1 MTLALSQ
8 LERSIEHL
16 KSQYDEMPIEY
27 HKHITNRLMNQYNV
41 YIDLLNALIVA
52 QKQNNKLQQ
61 MVDDMTIKETQEQH
75 HKILEEFKNTHNTE
89 VQAAIKAVADKY
101 TTDKYI
107 VSYTNAKVY
116 LIASSGNS
124 ESIHGIGLALY
135 QDLNKSIIETIK
147 TTTSKFLQSAC
158 VAEQQKLQS
167 TYDEK
172 LNKYIEELNIETD
185 AIVNQCKKSTDFHD
199 NVLANYMT
207 KLDTAKQESME
218 LESTQPEADGW

>member
-41 YIDLLNALIVA
+41 YIDLLNTLIVA

-75 HKILEEFKNTHNTE
+75 HKVLEEFKNTHNTE
-89 VQAAIKAVADKY
+89 VQAALKAVADKY
-101 TTDKYI
+101 TIDKYI

-116 LIASSGNS
+116 LIVSSGNS
-124 ESIHGIGLALY
+124 ESIHSIGLALY

-147 TTTSKFLQSAC
+147 TTTSKFLQSA
-158 VAEQQKLQS
+158 
-167 TYDEK
+167 YDEK
-172 LNKYIEELNIETD
+172 LNKYIEELNMETD
-185 AIVNQCKKSTDFHD
+185 AMVNQCKKSTDFHD